1 MRINRNVRIVTDPRG
16 KIKTGYKNKKGL
28 PAKTDNFMLV
38 NPETAEVIFPELL
51 EAYGEKPTSFLIC
64 FPSDRLEDVFNDNYN
79 LYGKNNT
86 KKRTCDGVTCTHII
100 NSNIK
105 GIEYSAGTETECVC
119 LKHNLFETDKNSA
132 CKCDMYLKA
141 YIFNPKTNKILNPL
155 PYLFSS
161 HSTNT
166 ADNIYF
172 ILSQIK
178 NLKGI
183 PFELT
188 IKKVVKNDKSF
199 TIWNIYPVIIPED
212 LLNYSAKEISQP
224 ETKQIETSE
233 TLQIPEL
240 TEQSTDQSENDSE
253 IKKAIGELNDCIT
266 LNELKSVWESHKD
279 LQKDSYFHT
288 AKENQKKIIKKL
300 ESERE
305 AENERLL

>member
-64 FPSDRLEDVFNDNYN
+64 FPSDKLEDVFNDNYN
-79 LYGKNNT
+79 LYGKNNA

-100 NSNIK
+100 DATIQ
-105 GIEYSAGTETECVC
+105 GTEYKAGTETECVC
-119 LKHNLFETDKNSA
+119 LKHNLFESDKNNA

-141 YIFNPKTNKILNPL
+141 YIFNPKTNKVLNPM

-161 HSTNT
+161 HSINT

-183 PFELT
+183 PFELK

-212 LLNYSAKEISQP
+212 LLAYSAEALTQP

-233 TLQIPEL
+233 PLQISES
-240 TEQSTDQSENDSE
+240 TEQPENNSE
-253 IKKAIGELNDCIT
+253 IEKAIGELNDCIT
-266 LNELKSVWESHKD
+266 LNELKTVWENHKE

-300 ESERE
+300 EAERE